1 MQGNVILTKIRFC
14 YGNKKKMRGN
24 KKKMRGESDV
34 TSDLRAFYIK
44 L

>member
-14 YGNKKKMRGN
+14 YGNKKE
-24 KKKMRGESDV
+24 MRGESDV

>member
-1 MQGNVILTKIRFC
+1 MQGNVILTKIRF
-14 YGNKKKMRGN
+14 N